1 MIFVVAYGL
10 KILFKNHLNY
20 NFYSVITF
28 SIRKIYIYNTEEYLE
43 PSQTCKVSDKTAPSQ
58 MFDWVLNRPP

>member
-28 SIRKIYIYNTEEYLE
+28 SIRKIYIYNTEKYLE
-43 PSQTCKVSDKTAPSQ
+43 PATKQLHRRCSTE
-58 MFDWVLNRPP
+58 F